1 MRARDEAVA
10 TVASLLDDQLVVT
23 ANGHIAREVQ
33 AGGDRPENFYMVGS
47 MGLAS
52 TIGLGMAL
60 GRPDRRVV
68 IFDGDG
74 NVLMGLGHLA
84 MVAERAPINVCHLV
98 FDNGSYASTG
108 GQRAISDTVAL
119 EGMAAAA
126 GYRHAE
132 RVGPDDDLATAARR
146 VLDLD
151 GPSLLVIPVA
161 PGNRPGVPRIRPTP
175 PQITSRV
182 RSRAMGSA
190 PGAVS

>member
-1 MRARDEAVA
+1 MRYRDDAVA

-23 ANGHIAREVQ
+23 ANGHIGREVQ
-33 AGGDRPENFYMVGS
+33 AAGDRAENFYMVGS

-60 GRPDRRVV
+60 SRPDKRVV

-84 MVAERAPINVCHLV
+84 MVAERAPKNFCHLV
-98 FDNGSYASTG
+98 FDNASYASTG

-119 EGMAAAA
+119 ETVAAAA
-126 GYRHAE
+126 GYRHTE
-132 RVGPDDDLATAARR
+132 RLADGEDLETVAGR
-146 VLDLD
+146 VLGLE

-161 PGNRPGVPRIRPTP
+161 PGNRPGIPRIRPTP
-175 PQITSRV
+175 PEISARV
-182 RSRAMGSA
+182 RSCMEARPS
-190 PGAVS
+190 